1 MCWKITT
8 HSMHCDVRPI
18 GRRGTVNGYAHPTPC
33 ACPPSPKVAPWLRCP
48 CGHGCCRITTRTQ
61 RCSLPLP
68 CPTAKPFHIYE
79 RAHTSTTHWTPA
91 NVLNGEVLGFKQ
103 PAIWEDADMRGARMH
118 VDMAAADIQHARR
131 LVMAIRQEVRI
142 VDMLHRMDHGEC
154 SSCPL
159 GMEIAGLQWY
169 EVLQARELM
178 GLMGEHEE
186 GLSGLPISGARVPVR
201 AQGLNLPMATIDES
215 PFEC

>member
-1 MCWKITT
+1 MCFKITT

-18 GRRGTVNGYAHPTPC
+18 GRHGTVNGYAHPTPC

-48 CGHGCCRITTRTQ
+48 CGHGCCRIATRTQ
-61 RCSLPLP
+61 RCDIP
-68 CPTAKPFHIYE
+68 CPTPPKPFHIYE
-79 RAHTSTTHWTPA
+79 RAHISTTPWTLA
-91 NVLNGEVLGFKQ
+91 NVLNGEVLGFRQ

-118 VDMAAADIQHARR
+118 MDMAAEDIQHAKR
-131 LVMAIRQEVRI
+131 LVLAIQQEVRI

-154 SSCPL
+154 PWCPL
-159 GMEIAGLQWY
+159 GIEIAELQRY
-169 EVLQARELM
+169 EVHQARELM

-186 GLSGLPISGARVPVR
+186 GLHVGLPIAGAMAPVR
-201 AQGLNLPMATIDES
+201 AQGLNLPLATIYES